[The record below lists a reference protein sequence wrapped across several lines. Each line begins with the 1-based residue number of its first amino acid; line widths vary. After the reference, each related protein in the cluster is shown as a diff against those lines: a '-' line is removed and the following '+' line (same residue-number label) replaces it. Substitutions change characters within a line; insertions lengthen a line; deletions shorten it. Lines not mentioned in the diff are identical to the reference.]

1 MLQVGQSK
9 NIFAWP
15 PMYQT
20 QESQPGELGPGHCLT
35 GTAATGQTCQEEML
49 TEEFKDVWILSYENV
64 GKDGKQAQ
72 GLHGDAMALQQG

>member
-1 MLQVGQSK
+1 
-9 NIFAWP
+9 
-15 PMYQT
+15 
-20 QESQPGELGPGHCLT
+20 
-35 GTAATGQTCQEEML
+35 ML